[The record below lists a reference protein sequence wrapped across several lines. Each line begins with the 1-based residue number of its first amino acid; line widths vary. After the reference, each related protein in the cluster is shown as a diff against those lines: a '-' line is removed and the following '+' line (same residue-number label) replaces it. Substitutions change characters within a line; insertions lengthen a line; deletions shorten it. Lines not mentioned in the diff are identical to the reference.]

1 MRILALVTVAILS
14 VGCGGDSPS
23 TSNTEETGAEETGAE
38 ETGAEE
44 TGAEESGAEE
54 TGAEETGAEESG
66 TEETGGGETGTAW
79 EEIPSIDGMQEFAR
93 VAFDALV
100 HDVVLVAAGS
110 SDAPAEA
117 RAIACAGDGVHLV
130 SPDGILASSPLPGAC
145 TRITKSDSV
154 LAVDALGGIHRVQG
168 WSDGALVIETLFSS
182 EESAPDALA
191 AFEYEGKI
199 LVAAGAN
206 GLMWLT
212 EGDLMPVMD
221 ATYANDVAIAS
232 DGAVVLVADQ
242 DGVHSWLPA
251 SSLKGEHLVIVGG
264 VWRLSPAGANG
275 NWAAG
280 GPVNTTIFEVDSAGK
295 FTTLGDAIP
304 RGIGMDIARSKDC
317 AFMAGWSHIA
327 RIACDG
333 DVKFIEYEEFWAE
346 SESDPPIDHAV
357 AVDSLEDTLATA
369 LTNAVVFMDVSANA
383 QAGDITTSNLRLQY
397 GHVPAGTTSGVG
409 VVLTNEGSEPLLVE
423 SVSVNAPGFE
433 IKIDELFA
441 GNTLAYSPAPLMV
454 IEPFGS
460 APVFFEVHYT
470 GEDDEP
476 VDTTIQ
482 VTSTDPDEPT
492 FHVSVQVNVPSLAP
506 GQVAPDVVLP
516 DIRGKLRRLSDYQGD
531 VVYYKIF
538 NGT

>member
-1 MRILALVTVAILS
+1 
-14 VGCGGDSPS
+14 
-23 TSNTEETGAEETGAE
+23 
-38 ETGAEE
+38 
-44 TGAEESGAEE
+44 
-54 TGAEETGAEESG
+54 
-66 TEETGGGETGTAW
+66 
-79 EEIPSIDGMQEFAR
+79 
-93 VAFDALV
+93 
-100 HDVVLVAAGS
+100 
-110 SDAPAEA
+110 
-117 RAIACAGDGVHLV
+117 
-130 SPDGILASSPLPGAC
+130 
-145 TRITKSDSV
+145 
-154 LAVDALGGIHRVQG
+154 
-168 WSDGALVIETLFSS
+168 
-182 EESAPDALA
+182 
-191 AFEYEGKI
+191 
-199 LVAAGAN
+199 
-206 GLMWLT
+206 
-212 EGDLMPVMD
+212 
-221 ATYANDVAIAS
+221 
-232 DGAVVLVADQ
+232 
-242 DGVHSWLPA
+242 
-251 SSLKGEHLVIVGG
+251 
-264 VWRLSPAGANG
+264 
-275 NWAAG
+275 
-280 GPVNTTIFEVDSAGK
+280 
-295 FTTLGDAIP
+295 
-304 RGIGMDIARSKDC
+304 
-317 AFMAGWSHIA
+317 
-327 RIACDG
+327 
-333 DVKFIEYEEFWAE
+333 
-346 SESDPPIDHAV
+346 
-357 AVDSLEDTLATA
+357 
-369 LTNAVVFMDVSANA
+369 VVFMDVSANA